1 MNLFISKLG
10 CSLIF
15 QIIQAGLLKKGLC
28 SVQDESA
35 GLVVSV
41 VDPQPGETIIDC
53 CAAPGG
59 KTHYMASHLSGQVVE
74 NSYKETAKLHQV
86 DGIIIAI
93 HADLRTLPRVDL
105 RWNRNLEDMEQLK
118 EFQDELLDAASKL
131 VKPGGVLVYSSCSID
146 PEENDDRVFLVTHPD
161 FHIDPVDRYVPPDF
175 VTSSGFFFSNPVKHS
190 VDGSFAA
197 HLVRDL

>member
-1 MNLFISKLG
+1 MVSLLPSM
-10 CSLIF
+10 LIF
-15 QIIQAGLLKKGLC
+15 VHYLFP
-28 SVQDESA
+28 QD
-35 GLVVSV
+35 
-41 VDPQPGETIIDC
+41 
-53 CAAPGG
+53 
-59 KTHYMASHLSGQVVE
+59 SGQLKSNKVLLDAPCSGLGVL
-74 NSYKETAKLHQV
+74 SK
-86 DGIIIAI
+86 
-93 HADLRTLPRVDL
+93 RVDL